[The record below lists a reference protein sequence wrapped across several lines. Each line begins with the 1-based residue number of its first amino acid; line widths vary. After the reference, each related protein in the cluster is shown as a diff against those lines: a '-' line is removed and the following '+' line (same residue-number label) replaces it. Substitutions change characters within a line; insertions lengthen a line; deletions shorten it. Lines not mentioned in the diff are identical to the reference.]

1 MTFFHPG
8 KSEEKMVVRPLR
20 VQGDQGGEDQERVV
34 PQQRCRITS
43 NQIDVVSSE
52 LIIFTHFFTL
62 YCPAVS

>member
-34 PQQRCRITS
+34 PQQRRR
-43 NQIDVVSSE
+43 N
-52 LIIFTHFFTL
+52 FL
-62 YCPAVS
+62 YSGTNLMKSFLLV